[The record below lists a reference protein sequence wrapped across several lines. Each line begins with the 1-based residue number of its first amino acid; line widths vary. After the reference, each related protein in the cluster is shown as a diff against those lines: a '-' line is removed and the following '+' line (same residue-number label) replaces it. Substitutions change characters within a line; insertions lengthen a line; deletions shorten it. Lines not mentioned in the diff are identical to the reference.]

1 MLYVLAA
8 YSGDES
14 GGGYDMRIVIAE
26 DEQRAREG
34 LSKLL
39 HTIPGDYELV
49 GQAANGQAALEMILR
64 LRPDVVFTDIKM
76 PFLDG
81 LTLIHAVREQQLS
94 TEFVVISAYADFELA
109 RRSISLGVAE
119 YVLKP
124 VTREDIERTLYRLR
138 QRIDSGRRYS
148 VQETQ
153 SLREKYPEAH
163 PLILRA
169 LDMVQSCYAGKI
181 NQRELAEG
189 LGISAEYFSYLFS
202 KNIGETFSSF
212 LRTYRIQQAKELYRN
227 GNCERKDV
235 PYAVGFSDAKYFNQ
249 VFRKVTGKSPTEYL
263 YECGED

>member
-1 MLYVLAA
+1 MK
-8 YSGDES
+8 
-14 GGGYDMRIVIAE
+14 IIIAE

-39 HTIPGDYELV
+39 STIPGDYELIA
-49 GQAANGQAALEMILR
+49 QAANGQTALEMILR
-64 LRPDVVFTDIKM
+64 LKPDVVFTDIKM

-81 LTLIHAVREQQLS
+81 LSLIQAVRAQNLP

-109 RRSISLGVAE
+109 RQSISLGVAE
-119 YVLKP
+119 YILKP
-124 VTREDIERTLYRLR
+124 VTREDIERTLCRLR
-138 QRIDSGRRYS
+138 QRIDGGRRYS
-148 VQETQ
+148 VQQ
-153 SLREKYPEAH
+153 AQDLRQKYPDAH

-169 LDMVQSCYAGKI
+169 LDVVQNCYAGKI

-189 LGISAEYFSYLFS
+189 LGISPEYFSYLFS

-212 LRTYRIQQAKELYRN
+212 LRTYRIQQAQELYRE
-227 GNCERKDV
+227 GGCDRKDV

-263 YECGED
+263 YECEKD